1 MRGKIGDDILRVAN
15 RYPRPT
21 FADILRAK
29 QVITRYL
36 PRTPLYHYPSLSE
49 MLESDIYIKHENHQP
64 VGAFKVRGGVNFF
77 ANMSEEEKRRGV
89 ITASTGNHGQSIA
102 YGARLAGVEAR
113 VVVPEGANPQKVE
126 AMRNLGA
133 EVIFYGA
140 DFDEAKAYCERLAA
154 ERGYRYVS
162 PGNEPLLIAG
172 VATETLEIVEELPE
186 VEVILLPIGGGSG
199 AAGACLVAQAVNPSI
214 EVIGVQAEKA
224 PSVYL
229 SWKERRKVTTEKAD
243 TFAEGLQTR
252 APFELPL
259 AILIDYLS
267 DFVLVSEEELRSS
280 ILLLLEKTHNLA
292 EGGGAAALAGAIKL
306 KDRLRGKKVALIL
319 SGGNISMERLRWIL
333 AETKVYG

>member
-1 MRGKIGDDILRVAN
+1 MEGVVSEDILTVAS

-21 FADILRAK
+21 FAEVLRA
-29 QVITRYL
+29 QQLIARYL
-36 PRTPLYHYPSLSE
+36 PRTPLHYYPSLSE
-49 MLESDIYIKHENHQP
+49 MLGSEIYIKHENHQP
-64 VGAFKVRGGVNFF
+64 VGAFKVRGGVNLF
-77 ANMSEEEKRRGV
+77 ANMSEEEKPQGV

-102 YGARLAGVEAR
+102 YGARTAGVEAR
-113 VVVPEGANPQKVE
+113 VVMPQGANPGKVE

-133 EVIFYGA
+133 KVLFHGA
-140 DFDEAKAYCERLAA
+140 DFDDAKAYCERLAV
-154 ERGYRYVS
+154 EKGYRYVS
-162 PGNEPLLIAG
+162 SGNEPLLIAG

-186 VEVILLPIGGGSG
+186 VEAILVPIGGGSG
-199 AAGACLVAQAVNPSI
+199 AAGACIVAQAVNPRI

-229 SWKERRKVTTEKAD
+229 SWKERRRVTTEKAE

-267 DFVLVSEEELRSS
+267 DFVLVNEEELRRS

-319 SGGNISMERLRWIL
+319 SGGNLSTEKLLWVL
-333 AETKVYG
+333 TETRV

>member
-1 MRGKIGDDILRVAN
+1 MGEAVSEEILTVAS

-21 FADILRAK
+21 FADILMAK
-29 QVITRYL
+29 RVIARYL

-49 MLESDIYIKHENHQP
+49 MLGSEIYIKHENHQP
-64 VGAFKVRGGVNFF
+64 VGAFKVRGGVNLF

-102 YGARLAGVEAR
+102 YAARIAGAEAH
-113 VVVPEGANPQKVE
+113 VVMPEGANPGKVE
-126 AMRNLGA
+126 AMRSLGA
-133 EVIFYGA
+133 KVVFQGV
-140 DFDEAKAYCERLAA
+140 DFDEAKAYCERLA
-154 ERGYRYVS
+154 EEEGYQYVS
-162 PGNEPLLIAG
+162 SGNEPLLIAG
-172 VATETLEIVEELPE
+172 VATETLEIVEELPD
-186 VEVILLPIGGGSG
+186 VEVILVPIGGGSG
-199 AAGACLVAQAVNPSI
+199 ASGACIVAQAIAPGI

-229 SWKERRKVTTEKAD
+229 SWKQRRRVTTAKAE

-267 DFVLVSEEELRSS
+267 DFVLVSEDELRRS

-306 KDRLRGKKVALIL
+306 KDRLGGKKVVLIL
-319 SGGNISMERLRWIL
+319 SGGNLSTEKLRWVL
-333 AETKVYG
+333 TETNL